1 MGRSRAFWGVSVFLS
16 LLPLLVGRDRW
27 RGSCRS
33 PAGISSALD
42 LLPVMISGGGSYPL
56 RVSRPAVAGSG
67 LPSYIMWG
75 RVCCPYQV
83 DGFGGLLRWSCRGV
97 VGGVVAGLRSRGWI
111 SPAGYLLPI
120 FCGGSI
126 CSEGLRLSY
135 PWRGLCGY
143 LRRGVGGRG
152 GGACADL
159 LRLSLTLSGSL
170 WVGCMLC
177 GGSPL
182 RLSLS
187 PSFYIV
193 YFGRLD
199 LVRLSLS
206 RGRSLRLSA
215 GRILA
220 GVIFYSGLPSV
231 ALSVALRGLCGVI
244 SCGGRVPD
252 LGTLSA
258 GRRGR
263 GVVAPDL
270 LGGCRRRR
278 SGGVSSRAFGV
289 CIWSGV
295 VDNLGG
301 VGFRS
306 PSYIVGWGGLVLT
319 DIFGGGVVAEVYR
332 MISAV

>member
-1 MGRSRAFWGVSVFLS
+1 M
-16 LLPLLVGRDRW
+16 PI
-27 RGSCRS
+27 SCGYILGARS
-33 PAGISSALD
+33 PARDDIGGRVLSSAG
-42 LLPVMISGGGSYPL
+42 LPSCGGGVWS
-56 RVSRPAVAGSG
+56 
-67 LPSYIMWG
+67 PSYIMWG
-75 RVCCPYQV
+75 GVCCPYQV

-97 VGGVVAGLRSRGWI
+97 VGGVVAGLRSRGVDI
-111 SPAGYLLPI
+111 S
-120 FCGGSI
+120 GGVS
-126 CSEGLRLSY
+126 
-135 PWRGLCGY
+135 P
-143 LRRGVGGRG
+143 
-152 GGACADL
+152 ADL
-159 LRLSLTLSGSL
+159 LRGVDMLGRSPALLSLAGSL
-170 WVGCMLC
+170 RISSAGCRWSGWWSLYRSSPALPLGVGCMLC

-306 PSYIVGWGGLVLT
+306 LSYIVGWGGLVLA